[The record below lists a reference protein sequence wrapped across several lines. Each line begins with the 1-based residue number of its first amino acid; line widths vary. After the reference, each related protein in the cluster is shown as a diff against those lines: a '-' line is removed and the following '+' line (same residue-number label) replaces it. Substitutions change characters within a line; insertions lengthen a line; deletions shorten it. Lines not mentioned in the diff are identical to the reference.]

1 MSGYDNNGRVT
12 DPEAWMAE
20 RWPNTQKL
28 DVNWT
33 MERYD
38 YPAEVREWIMSS
50 PDWRLISMDNGGT
63 YERVVHAATETSSIQ
78 EAMSIAI
85 QAPPPVAHKPPTTP
99 NPVETD
105 QSNEES
111 SKEFA
116 KKYQETQFAAAM
128 DTANKEALDVWA
140 EQGISAAVAHMF
152 KRPESEGGGTLSYS
166 EMRSRFG

>member
-1 MSGYDNNGRVT
+1 MQNDTTQSQSILNPEELI

-63 YERVVHAATETSSIQ
+63 YERVVHAAA
-78 EAMSIAI
+78 EA
-85 QAPPPVAHKPPTTP
+85 
-99 NPVETD
+99 
-105 QSNEES
+105 
-111 SKEFA
+111 
-116 KKYQETQFAAAM
+116 
-128 DTANKEALDVWA
+128 
-140 EQGISAAVAHMF
+140 
-152 KRPESEGGGTLSYS
+152 R
-166 EMRSRFG
+166 